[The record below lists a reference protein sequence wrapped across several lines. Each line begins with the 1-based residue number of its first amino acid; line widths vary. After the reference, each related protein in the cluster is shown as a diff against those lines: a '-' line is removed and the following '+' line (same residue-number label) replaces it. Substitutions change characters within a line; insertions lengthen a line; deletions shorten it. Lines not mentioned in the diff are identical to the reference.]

1 LSPIDSKSPI
11 IDNIPKILLRAQV
24 KKEVI
29 DERNPENKKQLGRR
43 VFMSKVMVLILVLML
58 VGAYGCATMISPA
71 TNITDIKSVDFSQ
84 HMKKGESCVSW
95 VLLFGPFGDAS
106 IVEAA
111 KDAGIKKVNVIDYK
125 TAWYVFVTKKCV
137 VVYGE

>member
-1 LSPIDSKSPI
+1 
-11 IDNIPKILLRAQV
+11 
-24 KKEVI
+24 
-29 DERNPENKKQLGRR
+29 
-43 VFMSKVMVLILVLML
+43 MSKVMVLILVLIL
-58 VGAYGCATMISPA
+58 VGAYGCATMITPA
-71 TNITDIKSVDFSQ
+71 SNITDIKSVDFSQ
-84 HMKKGESCVSW
+84 HMKKGESCASW

-125 TAWYVFVTKKCV
+125 TAWYVFVTKRCV

>member
-1 LSPIDSKSPI
+1 
-11 IDNIPKILLRAQV
+11 
-24 KKEVI
+24 
-29 DERNPENKKQLGRR
+29 
-43 VFMSKVMVLILVLML
+43 MSKVLVLILVLML
-58 VGAYGCATMISPA
+58 AGAYGCATMITPA

-84 HMKKGESCVSW
+84 NMKKGESCASW

-106 IVEAA
+106 IVQAA

-125 TAWYVFVTKKCV
+125 SALYVFVTKKCV